1 MGNGVS
7 LTFDYALCNSH
18 YLTFHHLT
26 KIIEVISHGKD
37 TSKRSKRSPN
47 GTRKEQVTLS
57 KLEKSVR
64 DLATAG
70 HDYLRMYI
78 ATENAFPD
86 STAKAAF
93 SWKRLEDAVSSN
105 VELKAL
111 KDDALKVEK
120 TKEMLIDYVPSPS
133 SLFNHFTHPIF
144 RCGRASLQ

>member
-1 MGNGVS
+1 M
-7 LTFDYALCNSH
+7 LT
-18 YLTFHHLT
+18 LTILP
-26 KIIEVISHGKD
+26 KLIEVISHGKD

-86 STAKAAF
+86 STAKAVF
-93 SWKRLEDAVSSN
+93 SWKRLEEAISSN
-105 VELKAL
+105 DKLKLL
-111 KDDALKVEK
+111 KEEALKVEK
-120 TKEMLIDYVPSPS
+120 TKEMLIDHVLHLSP
-133 SLFNHFTHPIF
+133 LFNHFTHPIL
-144 RCGRASLQ
+144 RCGRE